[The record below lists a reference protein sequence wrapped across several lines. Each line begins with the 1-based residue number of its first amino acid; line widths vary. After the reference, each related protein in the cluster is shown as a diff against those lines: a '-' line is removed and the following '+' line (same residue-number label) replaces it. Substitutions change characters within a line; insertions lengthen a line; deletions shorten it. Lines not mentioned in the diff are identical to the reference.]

1 MVDISTVSIVI
12 AAASVVAGV
21 VYYSFQ
27 LRHMVKTRQD
37 VVKTRQAD
45 MLMRL
50 YSTWG
55 SEDLQKAA
63 TEVMNLEFKDYND
76 FSKKYGKQWET
87 PTHIA
92 VFKVGWFFNGI
103 GVLLHSKLADIG
115 LIDRLFGYMV
125 IWLWKK
131 MKPIV
136 EGAREQFNQPKS
148 LEWFEYLYNEMQKRE
163 QEGARNG

>member
-1 MVDISTVSIVI
+1 MVDIQTVSIVI
-12 AAASVVAGV
+12 ASASVVAGV
-21 VYYSFQ
+21 LYYALQ
-27 LRHMVKTRQD
+27 LRHQAKTRQD
-37 VVKTRQAD
+37 MVKTRQAD
-45 MLMRL
+45 LLMRL

-103 GVLLHSKLADIG
+103 GVLLHSKLGDIG

-125 IWLWKK
+125 IWLWEKI
-131 MKPIV
+131 KPIV

-148 LEWFEYLYNEMQKRE
+148 LEWFEYLYNEIKKE
-163 QEGARNG
+163 KTIA

>member
-125 IWLWKK
+125 IWLWEK

-148 LEWFEYLYNEMQKRE
+148 LEWFEYLYNEMKKRE
-163 QEGARNG
+163 QQLAKIQ